1 MGEKG
6 VRLKQLSRW
15 QHQGR
20 SLRTVTA
27 LFVIELLPS
36 YMVNKYYECCVCV
49 DSDGGS
55 DSSSSDDLSMPVQFL
70 SVRVRFLLVIL
81 NTVFPVNKDENCI
94 RKCQK

>member
-1 MGEKG
+1 MQAIGRIGLLLGATVGAYWATVGEKG

-36 YMVNKYYECCVCV
+36 YMVKKNIMNDVFALIVMV
-49 DSDGGS
+49 DQIVRLPMISQFP
-55 DSSSSDDLSMPVQFL
+55 SSFYQSG
-70 SVRVRFLLVIL
+70 
-81 NTVFPVNKDENCI
+81 
-94 RKCQK
+94 